1 MNIFPGKARIQYEGI
16 DAYRTTGWCAW
27 CGASVAGKRAVEVPV
42 LNRDE
47 ATVTTEYR
55 CSPCARYLWRLHG
68 LDVHPEDGAD
78 LYELAKGDAHRP
90 FGDARSRAYVERY
103 EKGHPGCS
111 SQN

>member
-1 MNIFPGKARIQYEGI
+1 MNIFPGKARVQYEGI
-16 DAYRTTGWCAW
+16 DAYRTAGWCAW

-42 LNRDE
+42 LNREE

-55 CSPCARYLWRLHG
+55 CSPCARYLWHLRG
-68 LDVHPEDGAD
+68 L
-78 LYELAKGDAHRP
+78 DAHRP
-90 FGDARSRAYVERY
+90 FGDVRSRAYVERY